1 MATLDLAKA
10 AVDLGGKVCVVVT
23 TEPVAE
29 IIWHGIGYM
38 YHVCR
43 LLFRYLLLCGVVILQ
58 VKLNGRK
65 LRVNYAAPKENEVW
79 PPEGHVHKERPPV
92 S

>member
-29 IIWHGIGYM
+29 IIWHSIGY
-38 YHVCR
+38 VSCVSVTV
-43 LLFRYLLLCGVVILQ
+43 LDILLLCGVVILQ